1 MLPSINISCQAV
13 KGSGF
18 PWKMRRQS
26 GRIDRL
32 MDGRTDR
39 RTERWT
45 KGWTGGPTNGC
56 SYWDAR
62 THPKSG
68 ISVVI
73 AAPLICFGRT
83 IGRMTMKSTHT
94 VLGHSLLCSYSL
106 APHTHLLSPHC
117 SLCLRAP
124 QFVQPLTRSTT
135 HSHPS
140 SWERGFVHELNA
152 SISCCFN
159 PLWDAHLCVCVCV
172 CAFRYPSSLLLP

>member
-1 MLPSINISCQAV
+1 MCQFHAGSIHC
-13 KGSGF
+13 
-18 PWKMRRQS
+18 
-26 GRIDRL
+26 
-32 MDGRTDR
+32 
-39 RTERWT
+39 
-45 KGWTGGPTNGC
+45 GPHNCGC
-56 SYWDAR
+56 GCVCVCAC
-62 THPKSG
+62 
-68 ISVVI
+68 VLLFFVI
-73 AAPLICFGRT
+73 AAPLIRFGRT
-83 IGRMTMKSTHT
+83 MGRMTMKSTHT

-159 PLWDAHLCVCVCV
+159 PLWDAHLCVC
-172 CAFRYPSSLLLP
+172 AFRYPSSLLLP